1 MHDTF
6 RNIHTK
12 KKKKKKQIWRNLEQ
26 SSKPRKH
33 LLVFKTS
40 SRRLQDMSWRCLQ
53 YVLSVTIFRLPK
65 RLEDVLQKRLE
76 EVLKTSCNTSKR
88 RFKDVLQDVWEDEKL
103 LRWRRL
109 EDMSWRRLEDM
120 SWRQTKCLQEISV
133 SNHGLLKNLHQY
145 LTNLYLTNL
154 CFTNLRRIQNA
165 VLRTQ

>member
-1 MHDTF
+1 MNNTF
-6 RNIHTK
+6 RNINK
-12 KKKKKKQIWRNLEQ
+12 KKKKKSQIWRNLEQ

-40 SRRLQDMSWRCLQ
+40 WRRLQDMFWRCLQ

-120 SWRQTKCLQEISV
+120 SWRQTKCLQGISV
-133 SNHGLLKNLHQY
+133 SKHGLLKNLHQH

-165 VLRTQ
+165 LIRTQ